1 MGERPQL
8 RAILRTLSHDAKQ
21 PASLP
26 VQVRTPDDKVFD
38 YTLRPGML
46 QTRGGG
52 QVPGF
57 QTEVEPNVPG
67 VFRAKATATVDGVA
81 LEGEA
86 RFVVTQ
92 PATEITGKPT
102 DRTVLTRIAESSGG
116 RFYPMADWEKW
127 RRDLHYNEQHF
138 SRVELRD
145 LWNNPWLL
153 GFLLLMLAA
162 DWTTRKFW
170 NLP

>member
-1 MGERPQL
+1 M
-8 RAILRTLSHDAKQ
+8 
-21 PASLP
+21 
-26 VQVRTPDDKVFD
+26 
-38 YTLRPGML
+38 
-46 QTRGGG
+46 
-52 QVPGF
+52 
-57 QTEVEPNVPG
+57 
-67 VFRAKATATVDGVA
+67 DGVA
-81 LEGEA
+81 IEGET

-92 PATEITGKPT
+92 PATEITGKPI
-102 DRTVLTRIAESSGG
+102 DREALTRIAEASSG
-116 RFYPMADWEKW
+116 RFYPLGQWENW

-138 SRVELRD
+138 SRVELLD